1 MSNQSP
7 LRTLKGTL
15 RGDLIEPGDARYDE
29 VRKVYNGMIDKR
41 PLAIA
46 MCLDVADVS
55 AAVLAGADHG
65 LPVAIRGGGHNAGG
79 LGICDDGLV
88 IDLSHMK
95 QIEVDAAAKTVRV
108 RAARSGTTSTPR
120 RTRTASRCRPASS
133 PPRASAASASAAV
146 SAISLASAASPSTTS
161 SAPRWCLPTARRRP

>member
-15 RGDLIEPGDARYDE
+15 RGDLIDPGDARYDE

-65 LPVAIRGGGHNAGG
+65 LPVPRF
-79 LGICDDGLV
+79 
-88 IDLSHMK
+88 
-95 QIEVDAAAKTVRV
+95 AAAATTP
-108 RAARSGTTSTPR
+108 AASVSAMTASSSTCHNEADPGRSWPR
-120 RTRTASRCRPASS
+120 RP
-133 PPRASAASASAAV
+133 
-146 SAISLASAASPSTTS
+146 
-161 SAPRWCLPTARRRP
+161 